1 MGCCTQS
8 VQFPWWGSYKNA
20 TNDGK
25 TTAKTAIGA
34 ITGDGDQWYM
44 YIGNHRGAIQFAAA
58 GVGYFAGRAGRDRF
72 LRISETHVADF
83 ERTNGNSFGL
93 LGTAGDVQ
101 IGALARPTIQHARI
115 LPAGLD
121 ELALVQKDLRMSGDV
136 VGADPALLAA
146 AVGIGESEARGW
158 VLAMREMVGFSNAV
172 RKVEA

>member
-8 VQFPWWGSYKNA
+8 VAFPWWGSYKNS
-20 TNDGK
+20 TNDGS

-44 YIGNHRGAIQFAAA
+44 YIGNSRGAIQFAANGA
-58 GVGYFAGRAGRDRF
+58 GYFAGRAGRDRF
-72 LRISETHVADF
+72 LRVSEAHVVEF

-93 LGTAGDVQ
+93 LGAAGDVQ
-101 IGALARPTIQHARI
+101 IGALARPTIQHVAI
-115 LPAGLD
+115 LPQGVD
-121 ELALVQKDLRMSGDV
+121 ELALVSNDLRMAGDV

-146 AVGIGESEARGW
+146 AVGIGESEARSW

-172 RKVEA
+172 RKVGV